1 MSAIKRLGNRVAE
14 RSFFRII
21 ENHRCPC
28 DGLERQP
35 LQAYRTAKRD
45 NRHAASNETK
55 HGHET
60 RDALLPRQFI
70 LGRAYVSDTTG
81 SNFREAILLIL
92 RLRLRFPLPRQFS
105 FNLQLK

>member
-1 MSAIKRLGNRVAE
+1 M
-14 RSFFRII
+14 
-21 ENHRCPC
+21 
-28 DGLERQP
+28 
-35 LQAYRTAKRD
+35 QAYRAAKRN

-55 HGHET
+55 HDHET

-81 SNFREAILLIL
+81 SNFREAISLIL